1 MLHVEILFPPHSYLY
16 IPELSMPEF
25 MQAFWTCVS
34 LEKMM
39 AHIYGRSVI
48 QGVQMRPTC
57 VDEGHP
63 IGLAHPYVPWHGKW
77 QVQVHTWA
85 SEGVRAAR
93 LRISHVGGCSTHV
106 KVPVSQMEAI
116 GRRP

>member
-25 MQAFWTCVS
+25 MQALWTCVS
-34 LEKMM
+34 LEKIMAQ

-63 IGLAHPYVPWHGKW
+63 IFSFIY
-77 QVQVHTWA
+77 
-85 SEGVRAAR
+85 
-93 LRISHVGGCSTHV
+93 I
-106 KVPVSQMEAI
+106 
-116 GRRP
+116 